1 MHPTRLSIA
10 ATLVACLLLA
20 ACGKD
25 AAKGAG
31 GADGEDALPKPDAVS
46 GSVTGMPNP
55 GESTPAPAMPTD
67 APVDM
72 IEPVATQTDPSLAP
86 TDTAPDSS
94 TDSALAVLRRYY
106 AAINAGDFATAY
118 AQWRDEGR
126 ASGQS
131 PEQFADGFAD
141 TDGVSVQFGEA
152 GPVDAGAGQRY
163 IDIPVSV
170 EARQADGSVRRYV
183 GKYTLQL
190 TVVDGASDAQRSWH
204 IATAGLREVTP

>member
-10 ATLVACLLLA
+10 AAMAACLLLA

-25 AAKGAG
+25 AAKGTVG
-31 GADGEDALPKPDAVS
+31 PDGEEVLPKPDAVS

-55 GESTPAPAMPTD
+55 GESTPNPGMAVD
-67 APVDM
+67 APIDA
-72 IEPVATQTDPSLAP
+72 IEPVATDVDPALAATDA
-86 TDTAPDSS
+86 APDSS
-94 TDSALAVLRRYY
+94 ADSALAVLRRYY

-131 PEQFADGFAD
+131 PEQFANGFAG

-152 GPVDAGAGQRY
+152 GQVDAGAGQRH

-170 EARQADGSVRRYV
+170 EARQSDGSVRRYA
-183 GKYTLQL
+183 GKYTLQM
-190 TVVDGASDAQRSWH
+190 TVVDGATAEQRSWH
-204 IATAGLREVTP
+204 IANAGLREVTP